1 MNAQELAKVWDIDNM
16 TMMDYLLV
24 VYHDDLNIV
33 DEDSIDQVELNG
45 EEVSKILKMYVEDNY
60 GY

>member
-1 MNAQELAKVWDIDNM
+1 MNAQELANVWDIDNM

-24 VYHDDLNIV
+24 VYHDDLDIV

>member
-24 VYHDDLNIV
+24 VYHDDLDIV

-45 EEVSKILKMYVEDNY
+45 EEVSKILKMYFEDNY

>member
-1 MNAQELAKVWDIDNM
+1 MNAQELANAWDIDNV

-24 VYHDDLNIV
+24 VYHDDLDIV

>member
-24 VYHDDLNIV
+24 VYHDDLDIV

-45 EEVSKILKMYVEDNY
+45 EEASKILKMYVEDNY

>member
-1 MNAQELAKVWDIDNM
+1 MNAQEFAKVWDIDNM

-24 VYHDDLNIV
+24 VYHDDLDIV

>member
-1 MNAQELAKVWDIDNM
+1 MNAQELANEWNIGNEP
-16 TMMDYLLV
+16 MMDYLLV
-24 VYHDDLNIV
+24 IYHDDLDIV
-33 DEDSIDQVELNG
+33 DEDSLDQVELGG

>member
-1 MNAQELAKVWDIDNM
+1 MNAQELANEWNIDNE

-24 VYHDDLNIV
+24 IYHDDLDIV
-33 DEDSIDQVELNG
+33 DEDSLDQVELGG

>member
-24 VYHDDLNIV
+24 VYHDDLDIV

>member
-24 VYHDDLNIV
+24 VYHDDLDIV
-33 DEDSIDQVELNG
+33 DENSIDQVELNG

>member
-1 MNAQELAKVWDIDNM
+1 MNAQELANEWNIGNE

-24 VYHDDLNIV
+24 IYHDDLDIV
-33 DEDSIDQVELNG
+33 DEDSLGQVELGG

>member
-24 VYHDDLNIV
+24 VYHDDLDIA

>member
-1 MNAQELAKVWDIDNM
+1 MNAQELANEWNIGNE

-24 VYHDDLNIV
+24 IYHDDLDIV
-33 DEDSIDQVELNG
+33 DEDSLDQVELGG

>member
-24 VYHDDLNIV
+24 IYHDDLDIV

>member
-1 MNAQELAKVWDIDNM
+1 MNAQELANEWNIGNE

-24 VYHDDLNIV
+24 IYHDDLDIV
-33 DEDSIDQVELNG
+33 DEDSIYQVELNG